1 MKYPIAYA
9 VRTTRAPGE
18 TEDTTV
24 PVIIDRVQ
32 ATDLARVV
40 ENCIDRG
47 LIAGLKPTAAQGIAE
62 GVAEQI
68 AKEFTLGRS
77 VAFGQYFY
85 GRPYLGGT
93 VDANGRVTSANGVN
107 VRLYK
112 GNAFKLTLDDFTFT
126 FDGSGDSPRIDSV
139 LSDGSGLRGE
149 VVKGSSVKVNG
160 RFLNAAGDANK
171 VYFAEVGADD
181 AEPVVV
187 DAFTAAGDDILSF
200 ACPAALVAGRKYS
213 VKAERIDPNGVTRTS
228 TAKTVTVK
236 AAEPTP
242 PPEPIAETRDGLVKV
257 MSVADDETGDTFT
270 YGDTW
275 RARGEGFVGTAPGWA
290 VNMAFIQL
298 EPDAEAIAL
307 DFDVRGAAEIK
318 LDSKEEYPVAAG
330 DYPGAKLMVE
340 FCHPD
345 AEDPD
350 EQVSET
356 LVMPIHIVS
365 NE

>member
-1 MKYPIAYA
+1 MKYPITYA

-47 LIAGLKPTAAQGIAE
+47 LVAGLKPTAAQGIAE

-85 GRPYLGGT
+85 GRPYLSGT

-213 VKAERIDPNGVTRTS
+213 VQREGRAYRPERRDSHVHSEDGHGQGGGDAARTDS
-228 TAKTVTVK
+228 AD
-236 AAEPTP
+236 ARRAGL
-242 PPEPIAETRDGLVKV
+242 RD
-257 MSVADDETGDTFT
+257 
-270 YGDTW
+270 
-275 RARGEGFVGTAPGWA
+275 ARDAGPHR
-290 VNMAFIQL
+290 L
-298 EPDAEAIAL
+298 E
-307 DFDVRGAAEIK
+307 R
-318 LDSKEEYPVAAG
+318 VAAG
-330 DYPGAKLMVE
+330 AAGGAAGGLRPARRFLAATTTENM
-340 FCHPD
+340 
-345 AEDPD
+345 
-350 EQVSET
+350 
-356 LVMPIHIVS
+356 L
-365 NE
+365 

>member
-1 MKYPIAYA
+1 MKYPITYA

-18 TEDTTV
+18 TEDSTV

-68 AKEFTLGRS
+68 AKEFALGRS

-85 GRPYLGGT
+85 GRPYLSGT

-112 GNAFKLTLDDFTFT
+112 GNAFKLTLDDFSFT
-126 FDGSGDSPRIDSV
+126 FDGSGDSPRIESI

-149 VVKGSSVKVNG
+149 VVKGSSVKING

-171 VYFAEVGADD
+171 VYFAEAGVED

-187 DAFTAAGDDILSF
+187 DTFTAAGDDILSF
-200 ACPAALVAGRKYS
+200 ACPAALVAGKHYV
-213 VKAERIDPNGVTRTS
+213 VKAERIDPNGIVRT
-228 TAKTVTVK
+228 TNVKTITVK
-236 AAEPTP
+236 AGAPAPVEPPTATGYEADGMEG
-242 PPEPIAETRDGLVKV
+242 EPIAMDGGGV
-257 MSVADDETGDTFT
+257 T
-270 YGDTW
+270 
-275 RARGEGFVGTAPGWA
+275 
-290 VNMAFIQL
+290 
-298 EPDAEAIAL
+298 
-307 DFDVRGAAEIK
+307 VRGANLAGATAVRFGYTADGEAFYEMPVTASTDASAEGT
-318 LDSKEEYPVAAG
+318 AG
-330 DYPGAKLMVE
+330 YSGALTAHSGYLRVVTPGG
-340 FCHPD
+340 
-345 AEDPD
+345 
-350 EQVSET
+350 
-356 LVMPIHIVS
+356 VS
-365 NE
+365 NAIPCTFAE